1 MVNGCPVVHVTGVS
15 VELSGL
21 EAEFPG
27 YEFATQQTWGGIA
40 IIARCRW
47 GCARPGVY
55 AVVTGDPDEIRRALV
70 EHEPA
75 SRPGDGL
82 RQP

>member
-1 MVNGCPVVHVTGVS
+1 VTGES
-15 VELSGL
+15 GELSGL

-27 YEFATQQTWGGIA
+27 YEFATQQTWGGVSIS
-40 IIARCRW
+40 ARRRE

-55 AVVTGDPDEIRRALV
+55 AVITGDPDEMRRVLI
-70 EHEPA
+70 EDERT
-75 SRPGDGL
+75 SRQGDSR